1 MWWARPLRSVDGR
14 MPDKD
19 ALAFVIAEVV
29 KAATAPLLLR
39 IAALE
44 AVQVV
49 EGPPGHDGKDADP
62 EFIRAEVA
70 KAVAALPAP
79 VNGRDG
85 KDAPAPDV
93 EAIAKRAAALVP
105 APKDGEDGQS
115 ADPAVIVEL
124 VKFHL
129 AEAVA
134 AMPVPKD
141 GRDGLNADPNDVKA
155 LIDKAVA
162 ALPLPKDGRD
172 GVGVAG
178 AVIGRD
184 GDLVVTLSDGTAKSL
199 GVVIGANG
207 SDGAKGEPGH
217 DGFGFDDFEED
228 LEDDGRVIVRR
239 YRSGDRVK
247 EFRHKT
253 AWLIYRDVFKPGQSY
268 ERGDVVTWGNQSY
281 VCREATTTKPGEGP
295 AWRLMVRKGGDGK
308 VGPQGPAGPMGAK
321 GEIGP
326 QGPRI
331 Y

>member
-1 MWWARPLRSVDGR
+1 VDVD
-14 MPDKD
+14 PD
-19 ALAFVIAEVV
+19 
-29 KAATAPLLLR
+29 
-39 IAALE
+39 
-44 AVQVV
+44 
-49 EGPPGHDGKDADP
+49 
-62 EFIRAEVA
+62 
-70 KAVAALPAP
+70 
-79 VNGRDG
+79 
-85 KDAPAPDV
+85 DV
-93 EAIAKRAAALVP
+93 RGLV
-105 APKDGEDGQS
+105 
-115 ADPAVIVEL
+115 
-124 VKFHL
+124 
-129 AEAVA
+129 
-134 AMPVPKD
+134 
-141 GRDGLNADPNDVKA
+141 
-155 LIDKAVA
+155 DKAVA
-162 ALPLPKDGRD
+162 ALPVAKDGSNGRDGRD

-184 GDLVVTLSDGTAKSL
+184 GDLVVTLSDGTTKSL
-199 GVVIGANG
+199 GIVIGANG
-207 SDGAKGEPGH
+207 QDGAKGEPGH

-308 VGPQGPAGPMGAK
+308 VGPQGPVGPMGAK